1 MDRLEQWRMFAAV
14 ASSRSFV
21 KAAKA
26 LGRSPQAATRAVL
39 AIEERIGTKLLHR
52 TTRSVSLTDDG
63 HRYLEQARRAI
74 ADLDLLETPV
84 DADAATSLTLRGTIS
99 ITAPVLFGQLHVV
112 PVVTDLLATHPQL
125 DARLLLLDR
134 VVSLAEEGIDGGV
147 RIGALPDSSLRAR
160 LVGHVRS
167 VVCASPKYLERAG
180 KPRDPSSLAK
190 HACISWSGTV
200 PVADRW
206 SFRRAARSGG
216 RESRGG
222 SRRDASVSVRPRLI
236 VNTGQAAIDAALAG
250 LGVVRALSYQ
260 VDALVERGELQLLL
274 RAYEPE
280 PIPIHVVQ
288 LAGTRSKARSAFM
301 DLVAERLRERAGALG
316 EPRRE

>member
-21 KAAKA
+21 NAAKA

-206 SFRRAARSGG
+206 SFRRAAGSG
-216 RESRGG
+216 RESRAG
-222 SRRDASVSVRPRLI
+222 SRRDALVTVRPRLI

-250 LGVVRALSYQ
+250 LGIVRALSYQ

-274 RAYEPE
+274 RAYEPA

-288 LAGTRSKARSAFM
+288 LAGTRSKARGAFM

-316 EPRRE
+316 GTRR

>member
-1 MDRLEQWRMFAAV
+1 MDRVEQWRMFAAV
-14 ASSRSFV
+14 AGSRSFV

-84 DADAATSLTLRGTIS
+84 DADGATSLMLRGTIS

-147 RIGALPDSSLRAR
+147 RIGVLPDSSLRAR

-180 KPRDPSSLAK
+180 KPRDPSSLTK

-206 SFRRAARSGG
+206 SFRRA
-216 RESRGG
+216 GG
-222 SRRDASVSVRPRLI
+222 SRRDAVVTVRPRLI

-250 LGVVRALSYQ
+250 LGIVRALSYQ
-260 VDALVERGELQLLL
+260 VDSLVERGDLQLLL

-288 LAGTRSKARSAFM
+288 LAGIRSKARSAFM
-301 DLVAERLRERAGALG
+301 DLVADRLRERRLGSRGA
-316 EPRRE
+316 